1 MASFIDNWR
10 DALTRAFDSGRPK
23 VRHFSDFTEEEKQK
37 YRSTSP
43 IMNGRADQTRDDSS
57 SSDAPGLAWSLMDGT
72 ETLYDGVPGDI
83 RVVKRTPYRGQYI
96 DDGTTDDVTVDD
108 VVTGM
113 VIKGMYGVGDERKE
127 RLYKDGFDYD
137 RVMKRVNDAYRSG
150 KQDYYGKLTD
160 KYGIRYKRASGIK
173 YAGGQEFFVP
183 DDYIG
188 RQY

>member
-23 VRHFSDFTEEEKQK
+23 TRHFSDFSEEEKQR
-37 YRSTSP
+37 YRSMAPKQGTQPEQQST
-43 IMNGRADQTRDDSS
+43 GE
-57 SSDAPGLAWSLMDGT
+57 APGLAWSLMDGT
-72 ETLYDGVPGDI
+72 GTLYDGVPGDI

-96 DDGTTDDVTVDD
+96 DDGATNDVTVDD

-113 VIKGMYGVGDERKE
+113 VIRGMYGVGDERKD
-127 RLYKDGFDYD
+127 RLYQDGFDYD

-160 KYGIRYKRASGIK
+160 KYGIRYKRRDGVK